1 MSLYNADF
9 YQNRRSRTVSSA
21 RTVLTSVRHL
31 FPFSSVVDLGCGTG
45 TWLSAAGGLGATRL
59 VGYEGDWVRR
69 EMLDNSSIELRNVDL
84 SRPIRSDAERFDLA
98 MCLEVAEHL
107 PPERADGVIE
117 ELCTLSDTV
126 LFGAAVPGQRG
137 VGHINEQWQDYWQ
150 EKFANQGYA
159 ANDVRPRFWSDESV
173 LPHYAQNIFVFT
185 RGAPVLGPSGYPI
198 NMVHPGVL
206 QQYEHPGIKLLIK
219 LNAELPRAVFGA
231 IARRMSRQRASQ

>member
-1 MSLYNADF
+1 MPLYKTDF

-21 RTVLTSVRHL
+21 RTVLTSVRQL

-45 TWLSAAGGLGATRL
+45 TWLAAAGGLGATRL

-69 EMLDNSSIELRNVDL
+69 DMLDNPSIELHNVDL
-84 SRPIRSDAERFDLA
+84 SKPLRSDAERFDLA

-107 PPERADGVIE
+107 PPDRADGVIE
-117 ELCTLSDTV
+117 ELCTMSDTV

-150 EKFANQGYA
+150 EKFASRGYA
-159 ANDVRPRFWSDESV
+159 ANDVRPRFWNDEAV

-185 RGAPVLGPSGYPI
+185 RGAQVLAPSGYPI

-206 QQYEHPGIKLLIK
+206 QQYEHPGIKLLFK
-219 LNAELPRAVFGA
+219 LNAELPRAVLGA
-231 IARRMSRQRASQ
+231 IARRMLR

>member
-1 MSLYNADF
+1 MPSYKTDF

-21 RTVLTSVRHL
+21 RAVLTSVRQL
-31 FPFSSVVDLGCGTG
+31 FPFTSVVDLGCGTG

-69 EMLDNSSIELRNVDL
+69 DMLDTSSIHLHNVDL
-84 SRPIRSDAERFDLA
+84 SKPLRSDTERFDLA

-117 ELCTLSDTV
+117 ELCTMSDTV

-150 EKFANQGYA
+150 EKFAIRGYA
-159 ANDVRPRFWSDESV
+159 ANDVRPRFWNDATV

-185 RGAPVLGPSGYPI
+185 RGAQVLAPSGYPI

-206 QQYEHPGIKLLIK
+206 QQYQYPGIKLLMK
-219 LNAELPRAVFGA
+219 LNAELPRALFSA
-231 IARRMSRQRASQ
+231 IARRMLRQGAPE

>member
-1 MSLYNADF
+1 MPLYKTDF
-9 YQNRRSRTVSSA
+9 YQNRRSRTASSA
-21 RTVLTSVRHL
+21 RTVLTSLRQQ

-45 TWLSAAGGLGATRL
+45 TWLSAAAGLGATRL
-59 VGYEGDWVRR
+59 VGYEGNWVRR
-69 EMLDNSSIELRNVDL
+69 DMLDDSSIELRSADL
-84 SRPIRSDAERFDLA
+84 SEPIELDTERFDLA

-107 PPERADGVIE
+107 PPERADGVVD
-117 ELCTLSDTV
+117 ELCAMSDTV

-150 EKFANQGYA
+150 EKFASRGYA
-159 ANDVRPRFWSDESV
+159 ANDVRPKFWSDETV

-185 RGAPVLGPSGYPI
+185 RGAQVLTPSGYPI

-219 LNAELPRAVFGA
+219 LNAELPRAFLGA
-231 IARRMSRQRASQ
+231 IARRMPRQMRSD